1 MLVGSDGPRDQYL
14 RAIVTDFAMGLIA
27 PFSIGVNAALNG
39 RQVVQTQRHM
49 RHRYRAH
56 HNSKLS
62 VEVNVEV
69 LEKHLDRL
77 ALAIDRAGKRGA
89 VYLPI
94 YERIE
99 AKLEEL
105 RAKEARM
112 ERARQRL
119 K

>member
-1 MLVGSDGPRDQYL
+1 
-14 RAIVTDFAMGLIA
+14 MG
-27 PFSIGVNAALNG
+27 
-39 RQVVQTQRHM
+39 
-49 RHRYRAH
+49 HRYRAPH
-56 HNSKLS
+56 SSKLRI
-62 VEVNVEV
+62 EVNVEV

-89 VYLPI
+89 MYLPI
-94 YERIE
+94 YERLE